1 MAEITSAV
9 PLCTPRGRLNPDAVG
24 WSRRPLHTSN
34 LRGWGRTK
42 RFDYWGIVSPD
53 VIVGLTIASLDY
65 AGLVSIVVIDRR
77 TGAETILTGLSP
89 LARSFESSDRSGLGV
104 ARGRAQRLS
113 LSFAS
118 SPAGTRLEA
127 EGPGVRFVADVGP
140 GAESLAV
147 VVPWSQR
154 RFQYTVKD
162 VGRPVTGTLCLGD
175 EEIRFGPDDGSF
187 AVMDHGRGKWPY
199 SITWNWAAGYGEVA
213 GRRVGLQLG
222 GQWTVGTGSTEN
234 GLFVDGRL
242 NKIHEEL
249 TWTYDRSNWMAP
261 WRIEGARVRVTLA
274 PFHERDERMNLLV
287 VASEIHQ
294 CFGIFTG
301 WVLDDG
307 GTRIPVDGL
316 VGWAE
321 EARNRW

>member
-1 MAEITSAV
+1 M
-9 PLCTPRGRLNPDAVG
+9 
-24 WSRRPLHTSN
+24 HTSN

-42 RFDYWGIVSPD
+42 RFDYWGIISPD

-65 AGLVSIVVIDRR
+65 AGLVSIVVVDRR
-77 TGAETILTGLSP
+77 TGGETILTGLSP
-89 LARSFESSDRSGLGV
+89 LARSFENSDRSGLGV
-104 ARGRAQRLS
+104 ARGRAQQLS

-127 EGPGVRFVADVGP
+127 EGPGVRLLADVGP

-162 VGRPVTGTLCLGD
+162 VGRPVTGTLYLGD
-175 EEIRFGPDDGSF
+175 EEIRFGLDDGSF

-249 TWTYDRSNWMAP
+249 TWTYDRSNWLAP
-261 WRIEGARVRVTLA
+261 WRIEGPRVRVTLA
-274 PFHERDERMNLLV
+274 PFHERDERMNLVL

-294 CFGIFTG
+294 CFGVFTG
-301 WVLDDG
+301 WVLDDAG
-307 GTRIPVDGL
+307 IRIPVDGL

>member
-1 MAEITSAV
+1 VAEITSAV
-9 PLCTPRGRLNPDAVG
+9 PLCTPEGRLNPAAVG
-24 WSRRPLHTSN
+24 WSRRPVHTAN

-42 RFDYWGIVSPD
+42 RFDYWAIVTPD

-65 AGLVSIVVIDRR
+65 AGHVSIVVVDRR
-77 TGAETILTGLSP
+77 TGSETILSALAP
-89 LARSFESSDRSGLGV
+89 LARNVEHPDRSGAGV
-104 ARGRAQRLS
+104 TRGRARGLS

-118 SPAGTRLEA
+118 TPAGTRLEA
-127 EGPGVRFVADVGP
+127 QGPGVRLVADVGP
-140 GAESLAV
+140 GADSLGV

-162 VGRPVTGTLCLGD
+162 VGRQVTGTLHHGD

-187 AVMDHGRGKWPY
+187 AVLDHGRGKWPY
-199 SITWNWAAGYGEVA
+199 SITWNWAAGYGQVA

-222 GQWTVGTGSTEN
+222 GKWTDGTGSTEN

-242 NKIHEEL
+242 HKIHEDL

-261 WRIEGARVRVTLA
+261 WRVEGPRVHVSLA
-274 PFHERDERMNLLV
+274 PFHERAERTNLV
-287 VASEIHQ
+287 VIDVDIHQ
-294 CFGIFTG
+294 CFGVFTG
-301 WVLDDG
+301 WVLDDA